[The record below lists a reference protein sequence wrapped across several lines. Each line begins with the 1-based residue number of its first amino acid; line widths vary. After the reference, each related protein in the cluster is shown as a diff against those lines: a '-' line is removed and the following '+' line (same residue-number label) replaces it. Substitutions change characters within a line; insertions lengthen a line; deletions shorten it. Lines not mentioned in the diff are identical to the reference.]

1 MADYWAERMAM
12 MRVCSMVSKIAVKV
26 ADWLVVNWVGE
37 MVGQVAV

>member
-12 MRVCSMVSKIAVKV
+12 MRVCSRAGKIAVKV
-26 ADWLVVNWVGE
+26 ANWLVVSWVGE